1 MPYWKNKNIVLKVI
15 KLAFISFLIL
25 FLLVTGITLF
35 IPSQVRISRAVN
47 IKADSGTIIAQINDI
62 RNWKNW
68 YPGFDSLMV
77 NKPLEEKGRVIFAE
91 VKGSQ
96 IELKQDSANHV
107 TARFNK
113 ADAQQTNMGWQVITH
128 EGSDL
133 VTVQWY
139 IDFKLKWYPWE
150 KFSSL
155 SFEARYGS
163 MLETGL
169 ATLKSFLEPKQ

>member
-1 MPYWKNKNIVLKVI
+1 M
-15 KLAFISFLIL
+15 IL
-25 FLLVTGITLF
+25 FLLVTGITFF
-35 IPSQVRISRAVN
+35 IPSNIRISRAVN
-47 IKADSGTIIAQINDI
+47 INANAGTIIAQINDI

-68 YPGFDSLMV
+68 YPGFDTLALE
-77 NKPLEEKGRVIFAE
+77 KPIEENGKVTFAE

-96 IELKQDSANHV
+96 ISLVQDSVNHLMA
-107 TARFNK
+107 TLSK
-113 ADAQQTNMGWQVITH
+113 AGSQKTNMGWQVIEH
-128 EGSDL
+128 AGSDL

-163 MLETGL
+163 MLENGL
-169 ATLKSFLEPKQ
+169 AGLKSFLETK

>member
-1 MPYWKNKNIVLKVI
+1 MKVI
-15 KLAFISFLIL
+15 KLALISFLIL
-25 FLLVTGITLF
+25 FLLVTGITFF
-35 IPSQVRISRAVN
+35 IPSKIRISRAVN
-47 IKADSGTIIAQINDI
+47 IKAESGTIIAQLNDI

-68 YPGFDSLMV
+68 YPGFDTLTL
-77 NKPLEEKGRVIFAE
+77 NKPLEDSGRVTFAE

-96 IELKQDSANHV
+96 IALIQDSVNQISA
-107 TARFNK
+107 TFNK
-113 ADAQQTNMGWQVITH
+113 PGTQKMNMGWQVISH

-163 MLETGL
+163 MLENGL
-169 ATLKSFLEPKQ
+169 AALKNFLETK